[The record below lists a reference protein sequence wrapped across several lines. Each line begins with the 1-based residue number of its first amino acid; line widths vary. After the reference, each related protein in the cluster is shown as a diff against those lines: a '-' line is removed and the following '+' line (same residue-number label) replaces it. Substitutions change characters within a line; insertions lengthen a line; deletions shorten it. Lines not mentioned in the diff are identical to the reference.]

1 MKKSFITL
9 TLIILLIFV
18 GSIVLASD
26 IPKVNP
32 TITLS
37 SNTVIEG
44 GDLTVTLNV
53 KDITFVTG
61 INSINL
67 TIDYD
72 SNVFE
77 AISTTSFD
85 ALNNWTAVYEPA
97 SKKLSLARA
106 SAQGLQTDSA
116 DVVKIDFKVKTGT
129 NGKTTIISFK
139 DMVFGDGFS
148 TDYKPQDISTSTITI
163 GSSVIDPIIIEP
175 SPTPSPD
182 PYPQPT
188 PTPTPTPT
196 PNLEPD
202 KPNTIPETG
211 ITDTLTYIIGALI
224 VASVIFYINYKRLER
239 KNIRYVNLD

>member
-175 SPTPSPD
+175 SPTP
-182 PYPQPT
+182 
-188 PTPTPTPT
+188 
-196 PNLEPD
+196 NLEPD